1 MVFQQGVSRE
11 TERLS
16 LLYRI
21 ARTLTSSL
29 DLDEVLNTVL
39 DEVIAATRA
48 ERAFLVLVDSNGSQT
63 FRSARGLEQSPIDD
77 PQSQVSLGV
86 LDRVL
91 REGRP
96 LLTSNAQSDDWLSER
111 KSVMILGLRSVLCVP
126 LQNKDVISGIIYVDN
141 RVQSGIFTSDDLDLL
156 NSIAASAAVAIEN
169 ARLYQVAIEKGRL
182 ERELQ
187 LAHEVQ
193 VNLLP
198 VELPQ
203 YAGWEFAAR
212 WDPAYEVAGDFY
224 DLQTTSKDLV
234 CAVVA
239 DVSDKGMAA
248 ALYMAMSRTIIR
260 ASVLQAKTLA
270 EGIHQSNQLICQDS
284 RAGMFVTLFYG
295 QLNPKTG
302 EFTYVNG
309 GHNPPIHFSAKTGKL
324 TRLTRTGMA
333 LGVEAETPYDQA
345 TITIEPEDF
354 VLLYTDGVTE
364 AFNLHNQ
371 PFGEKRLEELLLEHN
386 HPTALE
392 LIDHIV
398 DRVKQFSG
406 REQPSDDLTIV
417 ALSRKAAPPAG
428 TQA

>member
-1 MVFQQGVSRE
+1 MVFGQGISRQ

-21 ARTLTSSL
+21 SQTFTSSL

-48 ERAFLVLVDSNGSQT
+48 ERAFLVLVDEGGKQS
-63 FRSARGLEQSPIDD
+63 FRAARGLEQNTIDA
-77 PQSQVSLGV
+77 PESQVSLGV
-86 LDRVL
+86 IDRVL
-91 REGRP
+91 HEGRP

-126 LQNKDVISGIIYVDN
+126 LQNKNVVSGIIYVDN

-203 YAGWEFAAR
+203 YPGWDFAAR

-224 DLQTTSKDLV
+224 DLQTTAKDQV

-248 ALYMAMSRTIIR
+248 ALFMALSRTIIR
-260 ASVLQAKTLA
+260 VSVLQSETLA
-270 EGIHQSNQLICQDS
+270 DGIRQANMLICQDS
-284 RAGMFVTLFYG
+284 PSGMFVTLFYG
-295 QLNPKTG
+295 QLNPITG
-302 EFTYVNG
+302 QFTYVNG
-309 GHNPPIHFSAKTGKL
+309 GHNPPIHYNAKTGRL
-324 TRLTRTGMA
+324 NRLTRTGMA
-333 LGVEAETPYDQA
+333 LGVEIDAEYEQSMVW
-345 TITIEPEDF
+345 IEPGDF
-354 VLLYTDGVTE
+354 VLLYTDGVSE
-364 AFNLHNQ
+364 AFDQANQ
-371 PFGEKRLEELLLEHN
+371 PFGEKRLEDLLLEHKQDS
-386 HPTALE
+386 ARE
-392 LIDHIV
+392 LVDTIV
-398 DRVKQFSG
+398 ESVKKFIG

-417 ALSRKAAPPAG
+417 VLSRPAAG
-428 TQA
+428 ITGNQE

>member
-1 MVFQQGVSRE
+1 MVFRQGVSRE
-11 TERLS
+11 TERLT

-21 ARTLTSSL
+21 SQTFTSSL
-29 DLDEVLNTVL
+29 NLDEVLNTVL

-63 FRSARGLEQSPIDD
+63 FRAARGTEQSPIDD

-86 LDRVL
+86 IDRVM

-96 LLTSNAQSDDWLSER
+96 LLTSNAQSDNWLSER
-111 KSVMILGLRSVLCVP
+111 KSVMLLGLRSVLCVP
-126 LQNKDVISGIIYVDN
+126 LKNKDVTTGIIYVDN

-187 LAHEVQ
+187 LAREVQ
-193 VNLLP
+193 TTLLP

-203 YAGWEFAAR
+203 YPGWEFAAR
-212 WDPAYEVAGDFY
+212 WEPAFEVAGDFY
-224 DLQTTSKDLV
+224 DLQSTSKDLV
-234 CAVVA
+234 CTVVA

-260 ASVLQAKTLA
+260 ASVLHAKTLA
-270 EGIHQSNQLICQDS
+270 DGIRQANRLICQDS
-284 RAGMFVTLFYG
+284 HGGMFVTLFYG
-295 QLNPKTG
+295 QLNPSTG
-302 EFTYVNG
+302 EFIYVNA
-309 GHNPPIHFSAKTGKL
+309 GHNPPFHFSARTGKL

-333 LGVEAETPYDQA
+333 LGVDDTQHFEQK
-345 TITIEPEDF
+345 IIKIEPEDF
-354 VLLYTDGVTE
+354 LLLYTDGVTE
-364 AFNLHNQ
+364 AYNQ
-371 PFGEKRLEELLLEHN
+371 EHRMFGEKRLEDLLLSHK
-386 HPTALE
+386 HPNALE
-392 LIDHIV
+392 LVDHIV
-398 DRVKQFSG
+398 GEVKHFSG

-417 ALSRKAAPPAG
+417 VLSHKADGKAG
-428 TQA
+428 YRE

>member
-1 MVFQQGVSRE
+1 MVFGQGISRQ

-21 ARTLTSSL
+21 SQTLTSSL

-48 ERAFLVLVDSNGSQT
+48 ERAFLVLVDEGGKQS
-63 FRSARGLEQSPIDD
+63 FRAARGLEQSTIDD
-77 PQSQVSLGV
+77 PVSQVSIGV
-86 LDRVL
+86 IDRVL
-91 REGRP
+91 HEGRP

-126 LQNKDVISGIIYVDN
+126 LINKNVVSGIIYVDN

-198 VELPQ
+198 VDLPQ
-203 YAGWEFAAR
+203 YPGWDFAAR

-224 DLQTTSKDLV
+224 DLQTTAKDQV

-248 ALYMAMSRTIIR
+248 ALFMALSRTIIR
-260 ASVLQAKTLA
+260 VSVLQSETLA
-270 EGIHQSNQLICQDS
+270 DGIRQANMLICQDS
-284 RAGMFVTLFYG
+284 TAGMFVTLFYG
-295 QLNPKTG
+295 QLNPITG

-309 GHNPPIHFSAKTGKL
+309 GHNPPIHYSAKTGRL
-324 TRLTRTGMA
+324 NRLTRTGMA
-333 LGVEAETPYDQA
+333 LGVEIDAEYEQSTVF
-345 TITIEPEDF
+345 IEPGDF
-354 VLLYTDGVTE
+354 VLLYTDGVSE
-364 AFNLHNQ
+364 AFDQANQ
-371 PFGEKRLEELLLEHN
+371 PFGEKRLEDLLLEHKHDSAREMVDN
-386 HPTALE
+386 
-392 LIDHIV
+392 IV
-398 DRVKQFSG
+398 ESVKKFIG
-406 REQPSDDLTIV
+406 RDQPSDDLTIV
-417 ALSRKAAPPAG
+417 ALSRPVTEITG
-428 TQA
+428 NQG

>member
-1 MVFQQGVSRE
+1 MVFRQGVSRE

-21 ARTLTSSL
+21 SQTFTSSL

-48 ERAFLVLVDSNGSQT
+48 ERAFLVLVDSNGTRT
-63 FRSARGLEQSPIDD
+63 FRAARGLEQSTIDD
-77 PQSQVSLGV
+77 PKSQVSLGV
-86 LDRVL
+86 IDRVL
-91 REGRP
+91 REGKP

-126 LQNKDVISGIIYVDN
+126 LQNKNIISGIIYVDN

-198 VELPQ
+198 VDLPK
-203 YAGWEFAAR
+203 YPGWEFAAR
-212 WDPAYEVAGDFY
+212 WDPAFEVAGDFY
-224 DLQTTSKDLV
+224 DLQTTGNDRV

-248 ALYMAMSRTIIR
+248 ALYMALSRTIVR
-260 ASVLQAKTLA
+260 ASVLQSETLS
-270 EGIHQSNQLICQDS
+270 EGIRQANQLICQDS
-284 RAGMFVTLFYG
+284 HSDMFVTLFYG
-295 QLNPKTG
+295 QLNPSTG
-302 EFTYVNG
+302 QFMYVNA
-309 GHNPPIHFSAKTGKL
+309 GHNPPIHFSSKTGKL
-324 TRLTRTGMA
+324 SHLTRTGMA
-333 LGVEAETPYDQA
+333 LGVDLDAEYQQQ
-345 TITIEPEDF
+345 TIDIEPGDF

-364 AFNLHNQ
+364 AFDPQ
-371 PFGEKRLEELLLEHN
+371 YQAFGVPRLESLLLEHN
-386 HPTALE
+386 QAAAAALVD
-392 LIDHIV
+392 IIV
-398 DRVKQFSG
+398 EHVKQFSN

-417 ALSRKAAPPAG
+417 TLSRNTAG
-428 TQA
+428 KTVK

>member
-1 MVFQQGVSRE
+1 MVFGQGVSRE

-21 ARTLTSSL
+21 SQTLTSSL

-48 ERAFLVLVDSNGSQT
+48 ERAFLVLVDGSGVQT
-63 FRSARGLEQSPIDD
+63 FRAARGLEQNTIDD
-77 PQSQVSLGV
+77 PKSQVSLGV
-86 LDRVL
+86 IDRVL

-96 LLTSNAQSDDWLSER
+96 LLTSNAQSEDWLSER
-111 KSVMILGLRSVLCVP
+111 KSVMVLGLRSVLCVP
-126 LQNKDVISGIIYVDN
+126 LQNKNIISGIIYVDN

-156 NSIAASAAVAIEN
+156 NSIAASATVAIEN

-198 VELPQ
+198 VELPE
-203 YAGWEFAAR
+203 YPGWEFAAR

-224 DLQTTSKDLV
+224 DLQTTDRDQV

-248 ALYMAMSRTIIR
+248 ALYMALSRTIIR
-260 ASVLQAKTLA
+260 ASVLQAERLA
-270 EGIHQSNQLICQDS
+270 EGIRQANQLICQDS
-284 RAGMFVTLFYG
+284 PSGMFVTLFYG
-295 QLNPKTG
+295 QLNPRTG
-302 EFTYVNG
+302 QFTYVNG
-309 GHNPPIHFSAKTGKL
+309 GHNPPIHYNAKTGKL

-333 LGVEAETPYDQA
+333 LGVEIDTPYEQE
-345 TITIEPEDF
+345 TINIEPGDF

-364 AFNLHNQ
+364 AFDHQGQL
-371 PFGEKRLEELLLEHN
+371 FGEKRLEELLIEHSSS
-386 HPTALE
+386 TARE
-392 LIDHIV
+392 LVDQIV
-398 DRVKQFSG
+398 ESVKQFSS
-406 REQPSDDLTIV
+406 RDQPSDDLTIV
-417 ALSRKAAPPAG
+417 TLSRNTTRNSG
-428 TQA
+428 NQA